1 MKKIIL
7 LIIPVLFWLSTNA
20 QYGEV
25 LDVSDALQSAVDIR
39 TAAVKIVKDY
49 LYRGLKVNY
58 VSEENDENLSNGEF
72 SLLRLE
78 SYAQDHSEIE
88 DQVKKLAH
96 KWEKLRVL
104 AIQKPKKEK
113 MRGLLKSLKSFIQ
126 TANDLI
132 ETINNSGNITTLEY
146 QKAANNMEL
155 LAQQL
160 AFLYALKISG
170 IKDQSIGH
178 EIDRCV
184 NDFQKDL
191 NKTFYSGENTIDI
204 AQNLKSIQADWQ
216 MVKSGTKN
224 LKEGT
229 ALNTIYV
236 LMDKI
241 SDAARKSAI
250 LYQEKVKA
258 ELKKEN
264 NKN

>member
-1 MKKIIL
+1 MKKIHTYIL
-7 LIIPVLFWLSTNA
+7 LFGLFWFPANA
-20 QYGEV
+20 QYDEI
-25 LDVSDALQSAVDIR
+25 LDVSDALQSAVDVR

-49 LYRGLKVNY
+49 LYRGLNVDY
-58 VSEENDENLSNGEF
+58 VSKENDENLSNGEF

-78 SYAQDHSEIE
+78 SYANDHPEIKYK
-88 DQVKKLAH
+88 VKNLAH

-104 AIQKPKKEK
+104 AIQKSKKEK
-113 MRGLLKSLKSFIQ
+113 MRGLMKSLKSFIQ

-132 ETINNSGNITTLEY
+132 DTINNSGQISTLEY

-160 AFLYALKISG
+160 AFLYALEVSG
-170 IKDQSIGH
+170 IKDQVVEH
-178 EIDRCV
+178 EINRCI

-191 NKTFYSGENTIDI
+191 NKTFYSGENTVDI
-204 AQNLKSIQADWQ
+204 AKYLKSILADWQ

-224 LKEGT
+224 LKGGT

-250 LYQEKVKA
+250 LYQKKVKE
-258 ELKKEN
+258 ELKK
-264 NKN
+264 KK